1 MYIRVPTESL
11 CGYEEKR
18 IIETFVYD
26 THTTPSLTQL
36 KVKAQRHKIETEG
49 SLRTRDQ
56 LQKE

>member
-1 MYIRVPTESL
+1 M
-11 CGYEEKR
+11 YEEKR
-18 IIETFVYD
+18 VIETFVYD

-36 KVKAQRHKIETEG
+36 KVKAQRHKIETDG